1 MWPNLQISFTEE
13 ILNGKLY
20 SLCSLPLV
28 IGCHS
33 LSLDVL
39 LVRCVINSHF
49 FMFYFEKNLQKK
61 NNNLLNKLKENVQ
74 KNYLSQ
80 QRITCL
86 KSEIETLKKV

>member
-13 ILNGKLY
+13 ILNGKHY

-39 LVRCVINSHF
+39 LVHCVVNSHF

-61 NNNLLNKLKENVQ
+61 NNNLNKLKENFQ
-74 KNYLSQ
+74 KNYLAQ
-80 QRITCL
+80 QRTTCL
-86 KSEIETLKKV
+86 KSETETLKNV